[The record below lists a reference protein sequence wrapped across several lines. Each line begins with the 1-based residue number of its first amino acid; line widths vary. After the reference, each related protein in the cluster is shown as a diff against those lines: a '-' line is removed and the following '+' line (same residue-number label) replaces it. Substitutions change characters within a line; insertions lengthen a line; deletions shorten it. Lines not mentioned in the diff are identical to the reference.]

1 MNEPSVYLVDDDPA
15 VLKGLSRLLRSA
27 GWAVAP
33 FESAQSFLDAAAL
46 DAMGCVVLDV
56 SMPGMDGPALQQAL
70 ADRGSVLAIIFLTGR
85 GDLST
90 GVNAMKTGAVDFLSK
105 PVDEQ
110 VLLDAVRLAIE
121 RSRDANRN
129 RLELAKVRQ
138 CLATLTPRER
148 EVLDLVVA
156 GRLNKQIAAELGTV
170 EKTIKVHRA
179 RVMEKMKAGSL
190 AELVRLA
197 DRANMTVRNRRSTG

>member
-15 VLKGLSRLLRSA
+15 VLKGLWRLLRSA

-33 FESAQSFLDAAAL
+33 FESAQAFLDAAAL
-46 DAMGCVVLDV
+46 DVTGCVVLDV

-70 ADRGSVLAIIFLTGR
+70 ADRGSILAIIFLTGR

-110 VLLDAVRLAIE
+110 VLLDAVLLAIE

-138 CLATLTPRER
+138 RLATLTPRER

-156 GRLNKQIAAELGTV
+156 GKLNKQIAAELGTV

-179 RVMEKMKAGSL
+179 RVMEKMKASSL

-197 DRANMTVRNRRSTG
+197 DRANMTMPNRRSTG